1 MNPIDKKRYYKEK
14 TLQELNLADDFLFA
28 KVMTDPVICKK
39 VLEKILDIKI
49 KEITMPE
56 NQKVIDLLLESKG
69 IRLDVYVNDE
79 KGTVYNVEMQQG
91 ENINLAKRTRY
102 YQGSIDLDMIQKGE
116 DYRKLN
122 KSFIIF
128 ICTFDPFKKGRHMYT
143 FKNVCLQDTSVVLG
157 DETEK
162 IFLSTAGQI
171 NDVDEEM
178 LEFLAYIEQTTEQF
192 AKMAESDLVRAL
204 HQKVT
209 AVKTDQRMEVEYM
222 TLLERDRE
230 KIEIGREEGRVEG
243 AKNEREKNV
252 RSLLSAG
259 VEIEKIAQA
268 IGISK
273 EEIKRIVEAH
283 RE

>member
-1 MNPIDKKRYYKEK
+1 MNRIDKKRYYKEK

-28 KVMTDPVICKK
+28 KVMSDPIVCKK
-39 VLEKILDIKI
+39 VLEKILGIQISK
-49 KEITMPE
+49 ITMPE
-56 NQKVIDLLLESKG
+56 NQKIIDLLLESKG
-69 IRLDVYVNDE
+69 IRLDVYVNDAE
-79 KGTVYNVEMQQG
+79 GTVYNVEMQQG

-102 YQGSIDLDMIQKGE
+102 YQGNIDLDMIQKGE

-128 ICTFDPFKKGRHMYT
+128 ICTFDPFNKERHMYT
-143 FKNVCLQDTSVVLG
+143 FKNVCLQDTSVILG

-162 IFLSTAGQI
+162 IFLSTKGKV

-178 LEFLAYIEQTTEQF
+178 LEFLAYIEHTTEQI
-192 AKMAESDLVRAL
+192 AKMAESDLVRVL
-204 HQKVT
+204 HKKVT
-209 AVKTDQRMEVEYM
+209 AIKTDQRMEVEYM

-230 KIEIGREEGRVEG
+230 KIEIGREEG
-243 AKNEREKNV
+243 AKKEREKNV
-252 RSLLSAG
+252 RNLMNAG

-273 EEIKRIVEAH
+273 EEIERIVEEH
-283 RE
+283 RQ